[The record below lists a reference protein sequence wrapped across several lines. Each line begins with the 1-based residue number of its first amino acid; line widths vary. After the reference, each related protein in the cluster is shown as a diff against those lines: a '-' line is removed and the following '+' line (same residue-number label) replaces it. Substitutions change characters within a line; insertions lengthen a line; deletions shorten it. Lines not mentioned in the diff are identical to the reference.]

1 MLDIQYIRRHP
12 DRVQKAARDKGISI
26 DVQDLLEVD
35 ERRRQLL
42 GQIEELRAQRNQKS
56 KRTPTLQGEE
66 KQLNIAEVRQLNER
80 IKGLEDE
87 LDTVKNRYEDL
98 MLRVPAVPFD
108 DVPVGESDHDNV
120 ELRRE
125 GEVPTFSFPIRDH
138 VTLGE
143 MHDLIDIPRGVKI
156 AGSRMYFLKNEA
168 ALLHRAV
175 IQLAVDHLV
184 AKGFTPMIV
193 PVMVRDR
200 AMFGT
205 GYFPLGKEQTYV
217 IPEDELNLV
226 GTAEVPLVSYYA
238 DEVLSEE
245 ELPKRML
252 GISNCFRREVG
263 SAGKDT
269 RGLYRVHQFTKVEQ
283 VVITRADGDEAMR
296 LHWELLHNAEQLL
309 RLLEL
314 PYRVVEVCTGD
325 MGQGQVKK
333 HDIETWMPSR
343 NAYSETHSC
352 SSFLDFQARRSGLRY
367 RDGDGQLHY
376 CYTLNNTAIAS
387 PRILIPL
394 LEVHQQEDG
403 SIHIPAALRPYLG
416 GREWL
421 RPKREVQE

>member
-1 MLDIQYIRRHP
+1 MLEIQYIRRYP
-12 DRVQKAARDKGISI
+12 ERVRKAARDKGIEF
-26 DVQDLLEVD
+26 DVDSLLRVD
-35 ERRRQLL
+35 EHRRQLL
-42 GQIEELRAQRNQKS
+42 QEIEDLRARRNRKS
-56 KRTPTLQGEE
+56 KRTPALQGED
-66 KQLNIAEVRQLNER
+66 KQRNIDEVRQLNER
-80 IKGLEDE
+80 IKQLEDE
-87 LDTVKNRYEDL
+87 LEQVKGRYDDL
-98 MLRVPAVPFD
+98 MLRAPAVPFD
-108 DVPVGESDHDNV
+108 DVPVGASDADNV

-125 GEVPTFSFPIRDH
+125 GEVPRFSFAVRDH

-143 MHDLIDIPRGVKI
+143 MHDIIDIPRGVKI
-156 AGSRMYFLKNEA
+156 AGSRMYFLKNEG

-175 IQLAVDHLV
+175 IQLAVDLLV
-184 AKGFTPMIV
+184 RRGFTPMIV

-200 AMFGT
+200 AMYGT
-205 GYFPLGKEQTYV
+205 GYFPFGKEQTYV
-217 IPEDELNLV
+217 IPDDELNLV

-238 DEVLSEE
+238 DEILAEG

-252 GISNCFRREVG
+252 GISDCFRREVG

-283 VVITRADGDEAMR
+283 VVIARADVEESMR
-296 LHWELLHNAEQLL
+296 LHAELLHNAEEML
-309 RLLEL
+309 RMLEL

-343 NAYSETHSC
+343 GTYSETHSC
-352 SSFLDFQARRSGLRY
+352 STFLDFQARRSGLRY
-367 RDGDGQLHY
+367 RDADGQLRY
-376 CYTLNNTAIAS
+376 CYTLNNTAVAS

-403 SIHIPAALRPYLG
+403 SIRIPEALRPYLG

-421 RPKREVQE
+421 RPKRPVEG

>member
-12 DRVQKAARDKGISI
+12 DRVQKAARDKGISF

-238 DEVLSEE
+238 DEILSEE

-296 LHWELLHNAEQLL
+296 LRW
-309 RLLEL
+309 
-314 PYRVVEVCTGD
+314 
-325 MGQGQVKK
+325 
-333 HDIETWMPSR
+333 
-343 NAYSETHSC
+343 
-352 SSFLDFQARRSGLRY
+352 
-367 RDGDGQLHY
+367 
-376 CYTLNNTAIAS
+376 
-387 PRILIPL
+387 
-394 LEVHQQEDG
+394 
-403 SIHIPAALRPYLG
+403 
-416 GREWL
+416 
-421 RPKREVQE
+421 